1 MSADFE
7 LIRSRR
13 RTIALIVRHDGR
25 LVVRAPLRAP
35 EKLIREFVV
44 SKADWVRKKQ
54 AQTQAERLP
63 ARRYVE
69 GEHFPYLGKSY
80 PLKYV
85 GPQRPAL
92 KLGSA
97 FRLSRSARS
106 RARAAFLRW
115 YKTRSA
121 QVLAERVNRIALEH
135 GFVYRQIRISSARTR
150 WGSCSSRGTLS
161 FSYRLVMAPLEVVD
175 YVVVHELVHLK
186 IRNHSKKF
194 WAQVAAILP
203 DYKRHVTWLKKNG
216 KYLTLG
222 DERA

>member
-1 MSADFE
+1 MSDGFE

-13 RTIALIVRHDGR
+13 RTIALIVQNDGR

-35 EKLIREFVV
+35 ERLIREFVT
-44 SKADWVRKKQ
+44 SKAGWIRKKQ
-54 AQTQAERLP
+54 AQARAERLP
-63 ARRYVE
+63 ARQYVE
-69 GEHFPYLGKSY
+69 GELFPYLGKSY

-97 FRLSRSARS
+97 FLLARSAQP
-106 RARAAFLRW
+106 RAKAAFLRW
-115 YKTRSA
+115 YKTSSA
-121 QVLAERVNRIALEH
+121 QVLAGRVNRFALQY
-135 GFVYRQIRISSARTR
+135 GFVYQQIRITAARTR

-161 FSYRLVMAPLEVVD
+161 FTYRLVMAPLEVVD

-186 IRNHSKKF
+186 VKNHSKKF
-194 WAQVAAILP
+194 WTQVAAILP
-203 DYKRHVTWLKKNG
+203 DYKRHVAWLKKNG